1 MEQHVADVACF
12 VALFNGAS
20 DAPLSHSRPQPQA
33 IIKKTYIC
41 IYICL

>member
-20 DAPLSHSRPQPQA
+20 DAPLSLTHDPNDKS
-33 IIKKTYIC
+33 
-41 IYICL
+41 L